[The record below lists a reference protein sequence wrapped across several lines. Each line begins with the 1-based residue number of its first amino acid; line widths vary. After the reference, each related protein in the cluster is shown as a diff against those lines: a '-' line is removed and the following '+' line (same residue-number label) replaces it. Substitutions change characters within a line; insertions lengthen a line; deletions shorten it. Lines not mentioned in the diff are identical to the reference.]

1 MRPDR
6 GLIVNILQTMYGTE
20 GIQYRTVLEMSLTAW
35 SLVAVETGPECLPR
49 SIPSYS
55 GTLVPVVH
63 WLGTQGLESQTSV
76 SG

>member
-1 MRPDR
+1 M
-6 GLIVNILQTMYGTE
+6 NILQKMYGTE
-20 GIQYRTVLEMSLTAW
+20 RIQYGTVLEMSLTVW
-35 SLVAVETGPECLPR
+35 SLVGVQTRPECLPH

-76 SG
+76 SE